1 MADPFPRRTPQVSP
15 YLLYEDGAA
24 ALDWL
29 TRAFGFRERLR
40 FTDDEGNVT
49 HAELEVGEDV
59 IMLGDP
65 GEDYKNPKRSGHV
78 SQIIHVYLEDVDGH
92 FERARAAGATIL
104 AEPSEKEYGDR
115 QYSVEDPEGHQWFF
129 SQKVREVSPEEW
141 GATAQQP

>member
-1 MADPFPRRTPQVSP
+1 MADTFPRRTPQVSP

-29 TRAFGFRERLR
+29 TQAFGFRERLR
-40 FTDDEGNVT
+40 FTDEDGRVT

-59 IMLGDP
+59 IMLGQP
-65 GEDYKNPKRSGHV
+65 GSEYQSPKRSGHT
-78 SQIIHVYLEDVDGH
+78 SAIIHVYLEDVDGH

-129 SQKVREVSPEEW
+129 SQKLQEVAPEDW
-141 GATAQQP
+141 GAAEA